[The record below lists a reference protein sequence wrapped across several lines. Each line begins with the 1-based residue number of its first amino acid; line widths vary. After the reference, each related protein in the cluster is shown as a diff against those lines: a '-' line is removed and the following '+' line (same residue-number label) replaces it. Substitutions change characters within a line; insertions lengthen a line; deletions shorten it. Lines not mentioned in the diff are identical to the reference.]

1 MQVNKKKFGL
11 ENANIVG
18 KGSLVNQNK
27 CVPVLMY
34 KLFWEIHEMQER
46 DKWCQNAEGKF
57 YIVTNE
63 S

>member
-1 MQVNKKKFGL
+1 
-11 ENANIVG
+11 
-18 KGSLVNQNK
+18 
-27 CVPVLMY
+27 MY

-46 DKWCQNAEGKF
+46 DKCCQNDEGKF